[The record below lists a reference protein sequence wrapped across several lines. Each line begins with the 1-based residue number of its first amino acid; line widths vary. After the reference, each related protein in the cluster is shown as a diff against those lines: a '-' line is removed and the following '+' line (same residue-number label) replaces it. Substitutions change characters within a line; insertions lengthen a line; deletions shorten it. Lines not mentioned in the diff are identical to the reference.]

1 METTIKTNRL
11 AIASFVSGLI
21 ALVLTLGV
29 LFIRLSFYTSL
40 QGTLPEPTDPTL
52 ARFEFWTTWAGRLGS
67 LAIYAAIIMGILA
80 LREIRRKGGTEKG
93 RLFAWIGILI
103 GGGWILFRVLVAL
116 YFILGMLFS
125 MR

>member
-11 AIASFVSGLI
+11 AIASFASGLLGLF
-21 ALVLTLGV
+21 ALSPL
-29 LFIRLSFYTSL
+29 LFLLIFPPSP
-40 QGTLPEPTDPTL
+40 GNLPEESSPINILLTFSRSIGNLSTL
-52 ARFEFWTTWAGRLGS
+52 VS
-67 LAIYAAIIMGILA
+67 LVTGILA

-103 GGGWILFRVLVAL
+103 GGGWILFRVLIAL